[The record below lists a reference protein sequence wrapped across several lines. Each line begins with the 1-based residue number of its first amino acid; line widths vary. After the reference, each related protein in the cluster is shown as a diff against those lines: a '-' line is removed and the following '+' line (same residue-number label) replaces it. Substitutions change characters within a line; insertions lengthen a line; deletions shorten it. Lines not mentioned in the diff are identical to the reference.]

1 MMRDINKLNDNPCL
15 LAACQ
20 FTKVK
25 SYGERAQYFMV
36 RIHYSK
42 QLQTILLLETYFFL

>member
-1 MMRDINKLNDNPCL
+1 MTTHAYWL
-15 LAACQ
+15 LVNLLQA
-20 FTKVK
+20 K